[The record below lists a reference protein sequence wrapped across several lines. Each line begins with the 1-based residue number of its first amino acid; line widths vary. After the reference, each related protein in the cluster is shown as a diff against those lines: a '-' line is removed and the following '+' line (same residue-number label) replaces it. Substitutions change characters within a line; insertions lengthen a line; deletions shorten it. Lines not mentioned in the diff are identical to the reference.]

1 MRLGPGLEVD
11 PVQFDRDY
19 VARFG
24 LYGFVRRAWP
34 ELTGAPLIDGPVVRE
49 VCAHLAAVSRGES
62 DRMLVNLPPGT
73 GKSLI
78 ADVCWP
84 AWEWAWLKAQRRQLT
99 GWIFS
104 SYSQDL
110 MNGMARS
117 CRDLLSSPWYQDRW
131 PLEILDQGT
140 TDFRVAGGGRR
151 VTTTI
156 GAKATGFHAD
166 HFVIDDPVNQVKAGF
181 TSTRTAD
188 LIRAGEYCLR
198 VVPTRVLSKK
208 GDVTLLM
215 QMLVRGDPSCV
226 LIDAGGYDRLCL
238 PMHHAPART
247 CRTRWGGD
255 WRTTEG
261 QLLVPERFTEPEVAR
276 LALEL
281 GVYASAQLEQ
291 DPGLPSG
298 SIIRRDWVRYHGA
311 GTDHPTPAGFDDELL
326 SADLTF
332 SDGVSSDFVSIQHWG
347 RLGARFYLLDQLL
360 ERLDFPNT
368 LRAFQAMQ
376 LRAPNALAKLVENKA
391 NGPALLATLERSV
404 RGLIAVP
411 ANKDKSERLRA
422 VSPLHRAGQ
431 VYYMNTPQGRAHA
444 ENMVSFPWTPD
455 GHDDDVDT
463 ESMALAYWT
472 SDEVDAVASL
482 LRLARSGR
490 V

>member
-1 MRLGPGLEVD
+1 MRLGPGLDVD
-11 PVQFDRDY
+11 LVQFDRDY

-24 LYGFVRRAWP
+24 LYGFVRRAWI
-34 ELTGAPLIDGPVVRE
+34 EVTGAPLIDSELVRE
-49 VCAHLAAVSRGES
+49 ICSHLQAVSRGES
-62 DRMLVNLPPGT
+62 DRMLINLPPGT

-78 ADVCWP
+78 ADVIWP
-84 AWEWAWLKAQRRQLT
+84 AWEWAEQGRLGLRRS

-110 MNGMARS
+110 MNGMART
-117 CRDLLSSPWYQDRW
+117 CRDLLCSPWYQSRW
-131 PLEILDQGT
+131 PLEILDQGV

-166 HFVIDDPVNQVKAGF
+166 HFVVDDAVNQVKAGF

-188 LIRAGEYCLR
+188 LVRAGEYCLR

-208 GDVTLLM
+208 GDITVLG

-226 LIDAGGYDRLCL
+226 LIEAGGYDRLML
-238 PMHHAPART
+238 PMHFDPKRA

-255 WRTTEG
+255 WRTIAGE
-261 QLLVPERFTEPEVAR
+261 LLAPGRFTEAEVSR

-298 SIIRRDWVRYHGA
+298 SIIKRAWLRWHGP
-311 GTDHPTPAGFDDELL
+311 GTDEPTPKLFDEEGL
-326 SADLTF
+326 SADLAF
-332 SDGVSSDFVSIQHWG
+332 KDGVSSDYVSITHWG
-347 RLGARFYLLDQLL
+347 RLGARFYLLDDYVHEQ
-360 ERLDFPNT
+360 LDFPNT
-368 LRAFQAMQ
+368 LRAFQGMC
-376 LRAPNALAKLVENKA
+376 LRNPRALVKIVENKA
-391 NGPALLATLERSV
+391 NGPALLATLQRSIA
-404 RGLIAVP
+404 GLVASE

-431 VYYMNTPQGRAHA
+431 VLYPNTPWGRRHA

-463 ESMALAYWT
+463 ESQMLAYWT
-472 SDEVDAVASL
+472 GEEGDAVGSL
-482 LRLARSGR
+482 LRLAKSR
-490 V
+490 